1 MQLDDM
7 VSQYADINFA
17 EPDTVLDGVANDRTA
32 RVLANAADITL
43 IIDPDDIVSDAS
55 FGLESVYEGGGEQW
69 KGRLFADVVTPEC
82 KGKVEKL
89 LAAARD
95 GKKPSPREINHQLA
109 SGSVLPVR
117 YTAVSLGE
125 DGRVIAF
132 GRDMSGI
139 SILQQKLMASQ
150 LTVER
155 EFARLRAA
163 ESRYRMIFQLSDIPY
178 ILVDA
183 ATLRACDINPAA
195 RRILGFSNQR
205 IEDAKI
211 ASLFDNSSAEV
222 LHQLLRASVDD
233 GSDEDIKT
241 VLRGGEAITI
251 AASHFRQEQKSYL
264 LLRLSSDSGNVL
276 AFSSAAELKFLNII
290 DRITDAFVITNASR
304 EVIAVNSAF
313 VNLIG
318 LSSHKEAEGR
328 LIDSWFDRPN
338 VDCSVLMANVREH
351 GKVRRFATVLR
362 TSYDQSE
369 NVEIAAVQTTHRGE
383 TVYGFVIRSMS
394 AALATSEAEGQS
406 LSQSNEQVASLVGH
420 MPLKDIVR
428 QTTEMI
434 EKLCIET
441 ALDLTKGNRAL
452 AAQMLGLSRQSLYAK
467 LGKSKSGDDQP

>member
-1 MQLDDM
+1 M

-43 IIDPDDIVSDAS
+43 IIDPDDVVSDAS

-241 VLRGGEAITI
+241 VTTATSMIC
-251 AASHFRQEQKSYL
+251 L
-264 LLRLSSDSGNVL
+264 LMKEVKKDSG
-276 AFSSAAELKFLNII
+276 ASS
-290 DRITDAFVITNASR
+290 
-304 EVIAVNSAF
+304 
-313 VNLIG
+313 
-318 LSSHKEAEGR
+318 
-328 LIDSWFDRPN
+328 
-338 VDCSVLMANVREH
+338 
-351 GKVRRFATVLR
+351 KVRR
-362 TSYDQSE
+362 
-369 NVEIAAVQTTHRGE
+369 
-383 TVYGFVIRSMS
+383 
-394 AALATSEAEGQS
+394 
-406 LSQSNEQVASLVGH
+406 
-420 MPLKDIVR
+420 LKT
-428 QTTEMI
+428 Q
-434 EKLCIET
+434 
-441 ALDLTKGNRAL
+441 G
-452 AAQMLGLSRQSLYAK
+452 SHH
-467 LGKSKSGDDQP
+467 